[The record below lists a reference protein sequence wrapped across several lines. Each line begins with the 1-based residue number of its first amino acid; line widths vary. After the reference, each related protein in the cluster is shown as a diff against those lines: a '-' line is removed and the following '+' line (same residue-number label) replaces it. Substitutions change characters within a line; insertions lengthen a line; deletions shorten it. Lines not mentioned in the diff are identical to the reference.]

1 MINSV
6 VLVSGE
12 QQDDSVTHLHVS
24 ILFQILP
31 PFSCYR
37 INTKQSFLLLY
48 SRSSLIICS
57 K

>member
-24 ILFQILP
+24 ILFRFFPHLVV
-31 PFSCYR
+31 
-37 INTKQSFLLLY
+37 TE
-48 SRSSLIICS
+48 
-57 K
+57 

>member
-24 ILFQILP
+24 ILFQTLP